1 MGQLVSH
8 ICDQGDE
15 SMLSLNGSSRVNR
28 ELYPCRPS
36 AWWGNTVHLGSPATC
51 HTALFWCPLVPSVPP
66 FCARY
71 LVPSGVRQMW
81 PLCGQSDAAPAFVRT
96 TLGAR
101 TQPVF
106 LLPHWQIYIRIK
118 DDEWNVY
125 RRYTEFRALHHQ
137 LQSTFP
143 QVRAYSFP
151 PKKAIGNKV
160 CIHGAAS
167 LLHFGLSSKTALTTE
182 NLQC

>member
-1 MGQLVSH
+1 M
-8 ICDQGDE
+8 
-15 SMLSLNGSSRVNR
+15 
-28 ELYPCRPS
+28 
-36 AWWGNTVHLGSPATC
+36 HLGSPVTC
-51 HTALFWCPLVPSVPP
+51 RTALFWCPLMPSVPP

-71 LVPSGVRQMW
+71 LVSSGVRQMW
-81 PLCGQSDAAPAFVRT
+81 PLCGQSDEAPAFVRT

-101 TQPVF
+101 TQPVS

-160 CIHGAAS
+160 CIQGPRHYCTLVCPQRLHSPQKTCNVRKNSGESSHLREGQSSCGWVS
-167 LLHFGLSSKTALTTE
+167 LISS
-182 NLQC
+182 